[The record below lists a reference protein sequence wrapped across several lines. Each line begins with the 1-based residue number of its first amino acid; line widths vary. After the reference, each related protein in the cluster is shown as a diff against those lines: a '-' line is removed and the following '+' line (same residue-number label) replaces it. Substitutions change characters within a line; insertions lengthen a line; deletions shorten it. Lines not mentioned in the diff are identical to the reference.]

1 MFSSYLLW
9 VLITASAFATSV
21 LSGFVGMAG
30 GMVLMFILI
39 SLLPVSSAMILHAAT
54 QLTANGSCALLLR
67 QHILWGLLPLYL
79 LGSAMA
85 IGIAT
90 YLVLIPDPA
99 LVLLLIGLF
108 AWSGQWSKSLQG
120 LNITKP
126 LTTVV
131 CGFLVTFAQLI
142 AGAAGPL
149 LDVFYL
155 NSGLGRQSVV
165 ANKALTQTIGH
176 TLRIVYYGLLIH
188 VQSELAW
195 WIFPFGHRG
204 CHRWNTH
211 RCVRILARWHDVGFQ
226 DISRKIILTIAT
238 VCIIR
243 GIYLLLPADLLAE
256 TAMPGW

>member
-9 VLITASAFATSV
+9 LLITVSAFATSV
-21 LSGFVGMAG
+21 LSGIVGMAG
-30 GMVLMFILI
+30 GMVLMFVLI

-54 QLTANGSCALLLR
+54 QLTANGSRAFMLR
-67 QHILWGLLPLYL
+67 NHILWSLLPRYL
-79 LGSAMA
+79 LGAATA

-99 LVLLLIGLF
+99 WVLLLIGLF
-108 AWSGQWSKSLQG
+108 AWLGQWSKSLQG

-126 LTTVV
+126 LTTVI

-188 VQSELAW
+188 VQSELAGGFSLV
-195 WIFPFGHRG
+195 IVAAITGTRTG
-204 CHRWNTH
+204 
-211 RCVRILARWHDVGFQ
+211 VRILARWHDVGFQ

-243 GIYLLLPADLLAE
+243 GIYLLLPADLLTEAIIS
-256 TAMPGW
+256 GW

>member
-1 MFSSYLLW
+1 M
-9 VLITASAFATSV
+9 
-21 LSGFVGMAG
+21 
-30 GMVLMFILI
+30 
-39 SLLPVSSAMILHAAT
+39 
-54 QLTANGSCALLLR
+54 
-67 QHILWGLLPLYL
+67 
-79 LGSAMA
+79 
-85 IGIAT
+85 
-90 YLVLIPDPA
+90 LIPDPA
-99 LVLLLIGLF
+99 WVLLLIGLF

-131 CGFLVTFAQLI
+131 CGLLVTFAQLI

-195 WIFPFGHRG
+195 WIFPLVIVAAIAGTRTG
-204 CHRWNTH
+204 
-211 RCVRILARWHDVGFQ
+211 VRILARWHDGGFQ

-238 VCIIR
+238 VCIVR
-243 GIYLLLPADLLAE
+243 GIYLLLPAGLLAE